1 MLYHGEIKIMNLTEN
16 ARAVCPYYKRING
29 REIQC
34 EGCVK
39 RARLVFVF
47 RTAQEAT
54 GHKRRYCDQYCWSEC
69 DYAQLLSAKWT
80 SDFKRV

>member
-1 MLYHGEIKIMNLTEN
+1 MNLTES
-16 ARAVCPYYKRING
+16 ARAVCPYYKRIDG

-47 RTAQEAT
+47 HSEAEAKN
-54 GHKRRYCDQYCWSEC
+54 HKRKHCDSYSWGRC

-80 SDFKRV
+80 GDFRRLD